1 MDQEKFLYQKEISLH
16 KILLVLFFSSCI
28 YSADPILVA
37 NELINKNLYFTQ
49 KTNTGIEEVSSK
61 GEIIRRNNSIEIT
74 IDYPSKEKY
83 IIQDSLIE
91 IYDYEFN
98 QYQIFEINDDNSFII
113 DFFYNGIDVNDVK
126 NGDNNSFTV
135 TKNKNDFFVKI
146 ISESKFLIRYNDNMN
161 YKNTIVFEV
170 LEKKWIFYL

>member
-28 YSADPILVA
+28 YSADPVQIA

-49 KTNTGIEEVSSK
+49 KINTGIEEVSSK

-74 IDYPSKEKY
+74 VDYPSKEKY

-113 DFFYNGIDVNDVK
+113 DFFYNGIDIIDARNKDE
-126 NGDNNSFTV
+126 NSFTV
-135 TKNKNDFFVKI
+135 NKNKNDFFVKI
-146 ISESKFLIRYNDNMN
+146 ISESKFLIHYSDNMN
-161 YKNTIVFEV
+161 YKNTIVFEA
-170 LEKKWIFYL
+170 LEKK

>member
-1 MDQEKFLYQKEISLH
+1 MDQEKFLYQKGISLR
-16 KILLVLFFSSCI
+16 KILLVLFFTSCI
-28 YSADPILVA
+28 YSADPVLIA

-113 DFFYNGIDVNDVK
+113 DFFYNGIDVTDVK
-126 NGDNNSFTV
+126 NDENNSFTV
-135 TKNKNDFFVKI
+135 SKNKNDFFVKI
-146 ISESKFLIRYNDNMN
+146 ISESKFLIRYSDNMN
-161 YKNTIVFEV
+161 YKNTIVFEA
-170 LEKKWIFYL
+170 LEKK